1 MEKIFSLYDSAN
13 IFANWIFI
21 ITAII
26 LSYIGHLVSKK
37 IFNSIVTRIIIKS
50 KNNWDDI
57 LVNVGA
63 LDRISLL
70 VPMVIIYSFLPFFPG
85 NINIYQRIIFS
96 GALIVVILTIGSL
109 LTGVN
114 QIYKSLEISEKHP
127 IKSYIQILK
136 LFIYVVGGLAS
147 VAILMGKSPM
157 VLISGLGAMTAVLLL
172 IFRDTILSFVA
183 SLQITSNDLLKV
195 GDWIEV
201 PSFGADGDVIDIA
214 LHTVKVQNWD
224 KTFTVIPTHKL
235 IDNSFKNWRG
245 MSQSGGRRIKRSI
258 FLDMTSV
265 KFCSENEIFN
275 YKEFSVLKNYIESK
289 NIELNDYNI
298 QQETNLDF
306 LVNGRR
312 MTNIGTFR
320 AYVEAYLHSH
330 PKIHDEMT
338 LLVRQLKPTN
348 YGIPIELY
356 CFTNDT
362 NWNNYE
368 GIQGDI
374 FDHLLAI
381 IPEFGLRVFQ
391 NPSGN
396 DFQQIKA

>member
-1 MEKIFSLYDSAN
+1 MEKILSLYDSTN
-13 IFANWIFI
+13 IFSNWIFI
-21 ITAII
+21 ISGIL
-26 LSYIGHLVSKK
+26 LSYIGFIVSKK
-37 IFNSIVTRIIIKS
+37 ILNSVITRIIIKS

-70 VPMVIIYSFLPFFPG
+70 VPMVIIYTFLQFFPG
-85 NINIYQRIIFS
+85 NIEIYQRIVLS
-96 GALIVVILTIGSL
+96 SALIVVILTIGSL

-114 QIYKSLEISEKHP
+114 QIYKSLQISEKHP

-136 LFIYVVGGLAS
+136 LIIYVIGGLAS
-147 VAILMGKSPM
+147 VAILMGKSPI

-195 GDWIEV
+195 GDWIEA
-201 PSFGADGDVIDIA
+201 PSFGADGDVVDIA

-258 FLDMTSV
+258 HIDITSV
-265 KFCSENEIFN
+265 KFCSESEINIF
-275 YKEFSVLKNYIESK
+275 KEFEVLKKYIESK
-289 NIELNDYNI
+289 NTELNDYNL
-298 QQETNLDF
+298 QQGINLDV

-320 AYVEAYLHSH
+320 AYVEAYLQSH

-338 LLVRQLKPTN
+338 LLVRQLIPTN
-348 YGIPIELY
+348 SGIPIEIY

-368 GIQGDI
+368 GIQADI
-374 FDHLLAI
+374 FDHLFAI
-381 IPEFGLRVFQ
+381 IPEFDLRVFQ
-391 NPSGN
+391 DPSGL
-396 DFQQIKA
+396 DFQKIKA

>member
-1 MEKIFSLYDSAN
+1 MEKILSLYDSSN
-13 IFANWIFI
+13 IFSNWIFI
-21 ITAII
+21 ITGII

-37 IFNSIVTRIIIKS
+37 ILNSIVTRIIIKS

-85 NINIYQRIIFS
+85 SIDIYQRIILS

-136 LFIYVVGGLAS
+136 LVIYVIGGLAS

-195 GDWIEV
+195 GDWIEA

-265 KFCSENEIFN
+265 KFCSENEISTF
-275 YKEFSVLKNYIESK
+275 KEFSVLKNYIESK
-289 NIELNDYNI
+289 NTELNDYNI
-298 QQETNLDF
+298 QQGTNLDF

-330 PKIHDEMT
+330 PEIHDEMT

-348 YGIPIELY
+348 SGIPIEIY

-362 NWNNYE
+362 DWNNYE
-368 GIQGDI
+368 GIQADI

-391 NPSGN
+391 DPSGN

>member
-1 MEKIFSLYDSAN
+1 MEKILSLYDSTN
-13 IFANWIFI
+13 IFSNWIFI
-21 ITAII
+21 ISGIL
-26 LSYIGHLVSKK
+26 LSYIGFIVSKK
-37 IFNSIVTRIIIKS
+37 ILNSVITRIIIKS

-70 VPMVIIYSFLPFFPG
+70 VPMVIIYTFLQFFPG
-85 NINIYQRIIFS
+85 NIEIYQRIVLS
-96 GALIVVILTIGSL
+96 SALIVVILTIGSL

-114 QIYKSLEISEKHP
+114 QIYKSLQISEKHP

-136 LFIYVVGGLAS
+136 LIIYVIGGLAS
-147 VAILMGKSPM
+147 VAILMGKSPI

-195 GDWIEV
+195 GDWIEA
-201 PSFGADGDVIDIA
+201 PSFGADGDVVDIA

-258 FLDMTSV
+258 HIDITSV
-265 KFCSENEIFN
+265 KFCSESEINIF
-275 YKEFSVLKNYIESK
+275 KEFEVLKKYIESK
-289 NIELNDYNI
+289 NTELNDYNL
-298 QQETNLDF
+298 QQGINLDI

-320 AYVEAYLHSH
+320 AYVEAYLQSH

-338 LLVRQLKPTN
+338 LLVRQLIPTN
-348 YGIPIELY
+348 SGIPIEIY

-368 GIQGDI
+368 GIQADI
-374 FDHLLAI
+374 FDHLFAI
-381 IPEFGLRVFQ
+381 IPEFDLRVFQ
-391 NPSGN
+391 DPSGL
-396 DFQQIKA
+396 DFQKIKA

>member
-1 MEKIFSLYDSAN
+1 MEKILSLYDSSN
-13 IFANWIFI
+13 IFSNWIFI
-21 ITAII
+21 ITGLF
-26 LSYIGHLVSKK
+26 LSYIGYFISKK
-37 IFNSIVTRIIIKS
+37 ILNSIVAQIIIKS
-50 KNNWDDI
+50 KNSWDDI

-70 VPMVIIYSFLPFFPG
+70 VPMVIIYSFLSFLPG
-85 NINIYQRIIFS
+85 NVDMYNQIIIS
-96 GALIVVILTIGSL
+96 GAMIVVILTIGSL

-114 QIYKSLEISEKHP
+114 QIYKSLKISEKHP

-136 LFIYVVGGLAS
+136 LIIYVIGGLAS

-195 GDWIEV
+195 GDWIEA

-224 KTFTVIPTHKL
+224 KTLAVIPTHKL

-265 KFCSENEIFN
+265 KFCSENDIN
-275 YKEFSVLKNYIESK
+275 IYKEFSILKKYIDSK
-289 NIELNDYNI
+289 NNELNDYNI
-298 QQETNLDF
+298 QQGSNLNF

-312 MTNIGTFR
+312 MTNLGTFR
-320 AYVEAYLHSH
+320 AYVYAYLQSH
-330 PKIHDEMT
+330 PKIHHEMT
-338 LLVRQLKPTN
+338 LLVRQLKPAN
-348 YGIPIELY
+348 SGVPIEIY

-362 NWNNYE
+362 NWSNYE
-368 GIQGDI
+368 GIQADI

-391 NPSGN
+391 DPSGN
-396 DFQQIKA
+396 DFQKIKA